1 MSHIGKLI
9 RGLRWH
15 KYRNAEGVYKPDIA
29 DDPNK
34 MVEVNYYL
42 DFVKTRDEK
51 AVSKI
56 FEKYI
61 LTDLSNPKDKNIKMD
76 IIAEKLNDLKEG
88 KQPVAEEP
96 VTEEAPVEEEVAA
109 EEVIDYSSLS
119 VTELKAELDLQ
130 GIEYTSEMLKS
141 DLIALFGG

>member
-29 DDPNK
+29 NDPNK

-76 IIAEKLNDLKEG
+76 IIAKKLDDIKEG

-96 VTEEAPVEEEVAA
+96 ATEEAPVEEEVAD
-109 EEVIDYSSLS
+109 EGVIDYS
-119 VTELKAELDLQ
+119 A
-130 GIEYTSEMLKS
+130 
-141 DLIALFGG
+141 